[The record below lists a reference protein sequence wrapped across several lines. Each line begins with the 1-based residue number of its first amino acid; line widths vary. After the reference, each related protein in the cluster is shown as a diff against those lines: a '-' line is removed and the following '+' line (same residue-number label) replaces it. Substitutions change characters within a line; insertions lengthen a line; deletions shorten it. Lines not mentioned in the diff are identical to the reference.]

1 MSNSHYKIA
10 YPALLVLLVISAGC
24 SLSIGA
30 YQVPLTEVWDTLMH
44 SLVPGDA
51 NTVSLQNK
59 IVILDIRLP
68 RLFLAILVGAALAV
82 SGSALQGL
90 FRNPLADPGLI
101 GVSSGA
107 ALGAVSAIVLGSTL
121 MHAWS
126 FALGF
131 WSVPLAAF
139 IGGMVATIV
148 IYKVATR
155 SGYTSVATLL
165 LSGIA
170 VNAIAGAGIGVL
182 TYVADDAQ
190 LRSLT
195 FWSMGSLSQ
204 ASWNEILTI
213 APFIAVPLVLLPL
226 SGRALNAFLMG
237 EHVAHHLG
245 FSIKWI
251 KRGVILASTLAVGA
265 AVAVTGTIGFVGL
278 VVPHLLRL
286 SAGPDH
292 RHLMPA
298 SALAG
303 ALLMVIA
310 DLTARTV
317 ASPAELP
324 IGLLMSLIG
333 GPFFLALL
341 LKSKSLRGM

>member
-1 MSNSHYKIA
+1 MSNSHYKLA
-10 YPALLVLLVISAGC
+10 YPLLVIGLIIASAL

-30 YQVPLTEVWDTLMH
+30 YHIPVSEVWETLVKDLF
-44 SLVPGDA
+44 SD
-51 NTVSLQNK
+51 NTEAISLQNK
-59 IVILDIRLP
+59 IVVLDIRLP
-68 RLFLAILVGAALAV
+68 RLCLAMLVGAALAV

-107 ALGAVSAIVLGSTL
+107 ALGAVTAIVLGSTL
-121 MHAWS
+121 MQAWS
-126 FALGF
+126 MALGF

-139 IGGMVATIV
+139 IGGMIATAI
-148 IYKVATR
+148 IYKIATR

-170 VNAIAGAGIGVL
+170 VNAIAGAAIGVL
-182 TYVADDAQ
+182 TYIADDAQ
-190 LRSLT
+190 LRTLT
-195 FWSMGSLSQ
+195 FWSMGSLAQ

-213 APFIAVPLVLLPL
+213 APFIALPL
-226 SGRALNAFLMG
+226 ILIPFAGRALNAFLMG

-245 FSIKWI
+245 FSIVWI

-265 AVAVTGTIGFVGL
+265 SVAVSGTIGFVGL
-278 VVPHLLRL
+278 VVPHLIRL

-292 RHLMPA
+292 RHLLPA

-303 ALLMVIA
+303 ALLMVLA
-310 DLTARTV
+310 DLLARTIV
-317 ASPAELP
+317 SPAELP